1 LIVEALACAFTKLYS
16 VFVDFWQYIANAAMP
31 YGSSM
36 SFIAELRRRNVI
48 RMAVAYLAVAWV
60 VIEVSNTILPLF
72 GVGPGV
78 SRLIVLGFAI
88 GFVPVLVFTWA
99 FEFTPEGIK
108 LDKDVDRSAP
118 QVIAAG
124 KRLDRIVI
132 ALLGLALAWFAFD
145 KFVLAPKRESALTET
160 VRQQAASEAQEQ
172 IKSQEFD
179 RSIVILP
186 FANASGD
193 AGNDYLSAGLSDE
206 LRDRLAQT
214 PGLRVI
220 ARSSSIR
227 VGEQNLDMAGIASQ
241 LGVSRVIEGR
251 FNRQG
256 NRVVLSVQLIDA
268 VSSFQLWSHTFETAS
283 RDLLV
288 MQQDLARE
296 VVGQLLP
303 ELVQQVAAQTPSEQ
317 QVSAHDF
324 LLLGRQYEQQVT
336 DQQLVDEAKL
346 QKAIDYYRQA
356 TLADPQSAEAQA
368 RLGKMLLYLG
378 DIDAAEAPI
387 FKSLELDPRLSDAHA
402 TLGLY
407 YWITRQ
413 PGIGAA
419 YLRAIEMNPNNADAL
434 SYYASWLWLQG
445 NNGGAVE
452 YYRKALQVD
461 PASLV
466 RFADLGY
473 TVAFQGDTE
482 SATEVRSII
491 TRILELFPSAAGY
504 LAAARIAEAYGMP
517 DEAIA
522 YALKAR
528 ILRPDDPDISGQ
540 LAEMHARIGDFES
553 AKLFEPD
560 PGMGQLFWQRRYPEM
575 IDLGEELVIDQ
586 PDDVDV
592 VFLLAFALNT
602 QGRFEESLRL
612 LDYVGMP
619 ETALSESRRANEVH
633 ALLTMFGAM
642 VAEGDIE
649 HAVALADWHKK
660 LAEKF
665 IATTRQDHSWATHV
679 SLACALAVLDKDD
692 AALKQLELLPTIA
705 PIVWMPW
712 LKDQTCFQKYAD
724 EPRYQAVVDAM
735 EARLAAIRERLPAT
749 LASQG
754 LLDAP
759 RGSK

>member
-1 LIVEALACAFTKLYS
+1 
-16 VFVDFWQYIANAAMP
+16 
-31 YGSSM
+31 M
-36 SFIAELRRRNVI
+36 SFISELRRRNVI
-48 RMAVAYLAVAWV
+48 RTAVAYLALAWV

-72 GVGPGV
+72 GFGPGV
-78 SRLIVLGFAI
+78 SRLIVLVFAV

-99 FEFTPEGIK
+99 FELTPEGLK

-124 KRLDRIVI
+124 KRMDRIVI
-132 ALLGLALAWFAFD
+132 ALLGVALAWFVFD
-145 KFVLAPKRESALTET
+145 KFVLAPERETALTET
-160 VRQQAASEAQEQ
+160 VRQQATTEAMAQVKAQ
-172 IKSQEFD
+172 AFD
-179 RSIVILP
+179 QSIAVLP

-227 VGEQNLDMAGIASQ
+227 VGEQDLDMAGIASQ

-268 VSSFQLWSHTFETAS
+268 GSSFQLWSHTFETAS

-288 MQQDLARE
+288 LQQALARE

-303 ELVQQVAAQTPSEQ
+303 ELVQQDTAQTPSDQ

-346 QKAIDYYRQA
+346 QKAIDFYRQA
-356 TLADPQSAEAQA
+356 TMADPQSAEAHA

-419 YLRAIEMNPNNADAL
+419 YARAIELNPNNADAL

-445 NNGGAVE
+445 EGGEAVD

-473 TVAFQGDTE
+473 IIAFEGDTD
-482 SATEVRSII
+482 STAEVRSLID
-491 TRILELFPSAAGY
+491 RVLALFPSAAGY
-504 LAAARIAEAYGMP
+504 LAAARIAEAYGIP

-602 QGRFEESLRL
+602 QGRFEESLQL

-619 ETALSESRRANEVH
+619 ENALSESRRANEVH
-633 ALLTMFGAM
+633 ALLSMLGAM
-642 VAEGDIE
+642 SAEGDIE
-649 HAVALADWHKK
+649 HAVALADWHV
-660 LAEKF
+660 KF
-665 IATTRQDHSWATHV
+665 AQKMISRTRQDHSWASHV
-679 SLACALAVLDKDD
+679 SMACAMAVLEKD
-692 AALKQLELLPTIA
+692 AEALKELEVLPTLA

-712 LKDQTCFQKYAD
+712 LKDQACFQKFAG

-735 EARLAAIRERLPAT
+735 EARLSAIRKRLPAT
-749 LASQG
+749 LANQG